1 MQFSVMSKEQS
12 ILTSKTQQERA
23 SELDSLVT
31 LGDWKGVL
39 MAVSQFEGA
48 SDTESFA
55 VSVLDE
61 QQISPALLLPP
72 TEYVEEL
79 HDADLRSQVE
89 DLVKSVVPEE
99 IGKYDSVL
107 PILYYQK
114 AESLTSFLNCTSVVD
129 NIVEMILQFSG
140 REEELIDTLKTMQE
154 RSIEIKQQELNKES
168 AASEPKEDILNDVP
182 SS

>member
-1 MQFSVMSKEQS
+1 
-12 ILTSKTQQERA
+12 
-23 SELDSLVT
+23 
-31 LGDWKGVL
+31 
-39 MAVSQFEGA
+39 
-48 SDTESFA
+48 
-55 VSVLDE
+55 
-61 QQISPALLLPP
+61 
-72 TEYVEEL
+72 
-79 HDADLRSQVE
+79 
-89 DLVKSVVPEE
+89 VPEE

-129 NIVEMILQFSG
+129 NIDEMILQFSG

>member
-1 MQFSVMSKEQS
+1 MQSSVMSKEQS

-23 SELDSLVT
+23 SELDNLVT

-48 SDTESFA
+48 SDADSYA

-61 QQISPALLLPP
+61 QQISPAPLPTT
-72 TEYVEEL
+72 TELAEES
-79 HDADLRSQVE
+79 HGADFLRSQVE

-99 IGKYDSVL
+99 IGKYDSVMSIVYL
-107 PILYYQK
+107 QK
-114 AESLTSFLNCTSVVD
+114 VERLTSLSTIAAVD
-129 NIVEMILQFSG
+129 NIDEMILQFSG
-140 REEELIDTLKTMQE
+140 REAELIDTLKTMQE
-154 RSIEIKQQELNKES
+154 RSITLKQQELNEES
-168 AASEPKEDILNDVP
+168 AASETKEEILNDAP

>member
-79 HDADLRSQVE
+79 HGADLRSQVE

-114 AESLTSFLNCTSVVD
+114 AESLTSF
-129 NIVEMILQFSG
+129 
-140 REEELIDTLKTMQE
+140 
-154 RSIEIKQQELNKES
+154 
-168 AASEPKEDILNDVP
+168 
-182 SS
+182 